1 MIRNTSFKEE
11 RKKEKNKQIDQME
24 ERTFKGMRK

>member
-11 RKKEKNKQIDQME
+11 RKKEKKKQIDQME